1 MKKILTLAAIVLAIS
16 GGLGQQAEANAAPVN
31 IKSLGGQSEIT
42 ETRPADAM
50 PVYPTRGKALERS
63 FNDQPPLIP
72 HKDDYK
78 ITLDKN
84 GCLSC
89 HAWDKAKRM
98 KATPVAKS
106 HVIDDK
112 GTVNGH
118 NYFCTQ
124 CHVAQAENKVPLVE
138 NEFSIK

>member
-1 MKKILTLAAIVLAIS
+1 MKKILTLAAIVLAI
-16 GGLGQQAEANAAPVN
+16 GGCSGQQADTQTTPVN
-31 IKSLGGQSEIT
+31 IKSLAGDSTVTDI
-42 ETRPADAM
+42 RPADAM
-50 PVYPTRGKALERS
+50 PVYPSRGKALERS
-63 FNDQPPLIP
+63 FTDQPPLIP

-84 GCLSC
+84 GCLTC
-89 HAWDKAKRM
+89 HSWDKAPRM

-112 GTVNGH
+112 GTLNGH

-124 CHVAQAENKVPLVE
+124 CHVAQAENKAPLVE
-138 NEFSIK
+138 NKFSNQ

>member
-1 MKKILTLAAIVLAIS
+1 MKKILTLAAIVLAI
-16 GGLGQQAEANAAPVN
+16 GGCSGQQADTQATPVN
-31 IKSLGGQSEIT
+31 IKSLAGDSTVTDI
-42 ETRPADAM
+42 RPADAM
-50 PVYPTRGKALERS
+50 PVYPSRGKALERS
-63 FNDQPPLIP
+63 FTDQPPLIP

-84 GCLSC
+84 GCLTC
-89 HAWDKAKRM
+89 HSWDKAPRM

-112 GTVNGH
+112 GTLNGH

-124 CHVAQAENKVPLVE
+124 CHVAQAENKAPLVD
-138 NEFSIK
+138 NKFSTQ

>member
-1 MKKILTLAAIVLAIS
+1 MRKILTLTALLVAITGCS
-16 GGLGQQAEANAAPVN
+16 GQQADTNAAPVN
-31 IKSLGGQSEIT
+31 IQSLAGNMAIT
-42 ETRPADAM
+42 DIRPADAM
-50 PVYPTRGKALERS
+50 AIYPSRGAAIERS
-63 FNDQPPLIP
+63 FSEQPPLIP

-89 HAWDKAKRM
+89 HSWDKAKRM

-124 CHVAQAENKVPLVE
+124 CHIAQAENKQALVE
-138 NEFSIK
+138 NQFSDK

>member
-1 MKKILTLAAIVLAIS
+1 MKKILTLAAIVVAI
-16 GGLGQQAEANAAPVN
+16 GGCTGQKADTNSAPVTIN
-31 IKSLGGQSEIT
+31 SLAGTSAIT
-42 ETRPADAM
+42 DIRPADAM
-50 PVYPTRGKALERS
+50 PVFPTRGAALERS
-63 FNDQPPLIP
+63 FSDQPPLIP

-89 HAWDKAKRM
+89 HSWEKAERM

-112 GTVNGH
+112 GNLNGQ

-124 CHVAQAENKVPLVE
+124 CHVAQAENKAPLVE
-138 NEFSIK
+138 NKFSNQ

>member
-1 MKKILTLAAIVLAIS
+1 MIKILTLTALLIGIAGCS
-16 GGLGQQAEANAAPVN
+16 GQQADTNAAPVN
-31 IKSLGGQSEIT
+31 IQSLAGNMAIT
-42 ETRPADAM
+42 DIRPADAM
-50 PVYPTRGKALERS
+50 AIYPNRGTAIERS
-63 FNDQPPLIP
+63 FSEQPPLIP

-89 HAWDKAKRM
+89 HSWDKAKRM

-124 CHVAQAENKVPLVE
+124 CHVAQAENKQPLVE
-138 NEFSIK
+138 NQFSDK

>member
-1 MKKILTLAAIVLAIS
+1 MKKILTLAAIVLAI
-16 GGLGQQAEANAAPVN
+16 GGCSGQQADSQATPVN
-31 IKSLGGQSEIT
+31 IKSLAGDSAVTDI
-42 ETRPADAM
+42 RPADAM
-50 PVYPTRGKALERS
+50 PVYPARGKALERS
-63 FNDQPPLIP
+63 FTDQPPLIP

-84 GCLSC
+84 GCLTC
-89 HAWDKAKRM
+89 HSRDKAPRM

-112 GTVNGH
+112 GTLNGH

-124 CHVAQAENKVPLVE
+124 CHVAQAENKAPLVD
-138 NEFSIK
+138 NKFSTQ

>member
-1 MKKILTLAAIVLAIS
+1 MKKILTLAAIVLAI
-16 GGLGQQAEANAAPVN
+16 GGCSGQQADTQATPVN
-31 IKSLGGQSEIT
+31 IKSLAGDSAVTDI
-42 ETRPADAM
+42 RPADAM
-50 PVYPTRGKALERS
+50 PVYPSRGKALERS
-63 FNDQPPLIP
+63 FTDQPPLIP

-84 GCLSC
+84 GCLTC
-89 HAWDKAKRM
+89 HSWDKAPRM

-112 GTVNGH
+112 GTLNGH

-124 CHVAQAENKVPLVE
+124 CHVAQAENKAPLVE
-138 NEFSIK
+138 NKFSNQ

>member
-1 MKKILTLAAIVLAIS
+1 MIKILTLTALLIGIAGCS
-16 GGLGQQAEANAAPVN
+16 GQQTDTNAAPVN
-31 IKSLGGQSEIT
+31 IQSLAGNMAIT
-42 ETRPADAM
+42 DIRPADAM
-50 PVYPTRGKALERS
+50 AIYPSRGTAIERS
-63 FNDQPPLIP
+63 FREQPPLIP

-84 GCLSC
+84 GCLGC
-89 HAWDKAKRM
+89 HSWDKAKRM

-124 CHVAQAENKVPLVE
+124 CHVAQAENKQPLVE
-138 NEFSIK
+138 NQFSDK

>member
-16 GGLGQQAEANAAPVN
+16 GCSGQQADTNPAPVN
-31 IKSLGGQSEIT
+31 IKSLGGQTEIT
-42 ETRPADAM
+42 EIRPADAM
-50 PVYPTRGKALERS
+50 PVYPSRGKAIERS
-63 FNDQPPLIP
+63 FADQPPLIP
-72 HKDDYK
+72 HKDDYQ
-78 ITLDKN
+78 ITIAKN

-89 HAWDKAKRM
+89 HSWDKASRM

-112 GTVNGH
+112 GTLNGQ

-124 CHVAQAENKVPLVE
+124 CHVAQAENKIPLVE
-138 NEFSIK
+138 NQHTSQ

>member
-1 MKKILTLAAIVLAIS
+1 MTDI
-16 GGLGQQAEANAAPVN
+16 
-31 IKSLGGQSEIT
+31 
-42 ETRPADAM
+42 RPADAM
-50 PVYPTRGKALERS
+50 PVYPARGKALERS
-63 FNDQPPLIP
+63 FTDQPPLIP

-84 GCLSC
+84 GCLTC
-89 HAWDKAKRM
+89 HSWDKAPRM

-112 GTVNGH
+112 GTLNGH

-124 CHVAQAENKVPLVE
+124 CHVAQAENKAPLVD
-138 NEFSIK
+138 NKFSTQ

>member
-1 MKKILTLAAIVLAIS
+1 MRKILTLTALLVAITGCS
-16 GGLGQQAEANAAPVN
+16 GQQTDTNAAPVN
-31 IKSLGGQSEIT
+31 IQSLAGNMAIT
-42 ETRPADAM
+42 DIRPADAM
-50 PVYPTRGKALERS
+50 AIYPNRGTAIERS
-63 FNDQPPLIP
+63 FSEQPPLIP

-89 HAWDKAKRM
+89 HSWDKAKRM

-124 CHVAQAENKVPLVE
+124 CHIAQAENKQALVE
-138 NEFSIK
+138 NQFSDK

>member
-1 MKKILTLAAIVLAIS
+1 MRKILTLTALLVAITGCS
-16 GGLGQQAEANAAPVN
+16 GQQTDTNVAPVN
-31 IKSLGGQSEIT
+31 IQSLAGNMAIT
-42 ETRPADAM
+42 DIRPADAM
-50 PVYPTRGKALERS
+50 AIYPSRGTAIERS
-63 FNDQPPLIP
+63 FSEQPPLIP

-89 HAWDKAKRM
+89 HSWDKAKRM

-112 GTVNGH
+112 GTVNGD
-118 NYFCTQ
+118 NYACTQ
-124 CHVAQAENKVPLVE
+124 CHVAQAENKQPLVE
-138 NEFSIK
+138 NQFSGK

>member
-1 MKKILTLAAIVLAIS
+1 MKKILTLAAIVLAI
-16 GGLGQQAEANAAPVN
+16 GGCSGQQTDINPAPVN
-31 IKSLGGQSEIT
+31 IKSLAGDSTVTDI
-42 ETRPADAM
+42 RPADAM
-50 PVYPTRGKALERS
+50 PVYPSRGTALERS
-63 FNDQPPLIP
+63 FTDQPPLIP

-84 GCLSC
+84 GCLTC
-89 HAWDKAKRM
+89 HSWDKAKRM

-112 GTVNGH
+112 GTLNGQ

-124 CHVAQAENKVPLVE
+124 CHVAQAENKMPLVE
-138 NEFSIK
+138 NKFSNQ

>member
-1 MKKILTLAAIVLAIS
+1 MKKILTLAAIVLAL
-16 GGLGQQAEANAAPVN
+16 GGCSGQQTDTNAAPVN
-31 IKSLGGQSEIT
+31 ISSLAGPMAIT
-42 ETRPADAM
+42 DTRPADAM
-50 PVYPTRGKALERS
+50 PIFPTRGTALERS
-63 FNDQPPLIP
+63 FSDQPPLIP

-89 HAWDKAKRM
+89 HSWDKAKRM

-106 HVIDDK
+106 HVINDQ
-112 GTVNGH
+112 GTVNGQ

-124 CHVAQAENKVPLVE
+124 CHVAQAENKSPLVE
-138 NEFSIK
+138 NQFSDQ

>member
-1 MKKILTLAAIVLAIS
+1 MRKILTLTALLVAITGCS
-16 GGLGQQAEANAAPVN
+16 GQQTDTNAAPVN
-31 IKSLGGQSEIT
+31 IQSLAGNMAIT
-42 ETRPADAM
+42 DIRPADAM
-50 PVYPTRGKALERS
+50 AIYPNRGTAIERS
-63 FNDQPPLIP
+63 FSEQPPLIP

-89 HAWDKAKRM
+89 HSWDKAKRM

-124 CHVAQAENKVPLVE
+124 CHVAQAENKQALVE
-138 NEFSIK
+138 NQFSDK